1 LKLSELSEFNMKN
14 LLKKISALVVCV
26 PLLAQAGGD
35 EVVVLYNSRVPESKQ
50 VAEHYAALRQVP
62 GKQIFGFALTTN
74 EIISRAD
81 FTDFLQKP
89 LVKKLEDAGLWKFA
103 KVGIAATNGVKAH
116 KETHV
121 VESRIRYAVLC
132 YGMPLKID
140 SAAVNE
146 SVSEKKFPPDLRA
159 NAAAVDSELAWLPFA
174 KESVPLTG
182 PLANPFYLCTN
193 RAAVGCTNGILLVAR
208 LDGPSALIASNLV
221 DKALA
226 AEHNGLWGRA
236 YFDTRGLAP
245 KDPYFLGDEWI
256 GTAALIARQQGFTI
270 LVDANAETF
279 RNWQPLSHIAIYAGW
294 YDGEANGPFALP
306 RVEFMPG
313 AFAYH
318 LHSASASSL
327 RTTNKFWCGPLLA
340 KGATC
345 TLGCVYEPYL
355 PFTPNIAFFVQQFGA
370 GSTFGEAAWTSQVS
384 LSWMNTVIG
393 DPLYRPVNQP
403 LPQLHAQLARE
414 KNPLI
419 EWSFERL
426 VNLDL
431 VHGLR
436 APQMAN
442 FLESIPDTKASAVL
456 TERLAELYDAQ
467 GKPSSAIDAW
477 QRAMKLNPSREQ
489 HIRLHRVL
497 AEKLA
502 AAGRPDEQAENWRQ
516 YLAEFP
522 DDPDAFATRER
533 LNLLEQQLAAR
544 KK

>member
-1 LKLSELSEFNMKN
+1 MPIKP
-14 LLKKISALVVCV
+14 KKIVAGLLLAVA
-26 PLLAQAGGD
+26 PLLARAGGD
-35 EVVVLYNSRVPESKQ
+35 EVVVLYNSRVPESKA

-62 GKQIFGFALTTN
+62 AKQVFGFALKTN

-103 KVGIAATNGVKAH
+103 KVSVLATNGTKAH
-116 KETHV
+116 QENRLVK
-121 VESRIRYAVLC
+121 SAIRYAVLC

-140 SAAVNE
+140 TAPLNE
-146 SVSEKKFPPDLRA
+146 SLAEKSVPAELRC
-159 NAAAVDSELAWLPFA
+159 NAAAVDSELAWLPLV

-182 PLANPFYLCTN
+182 PLPNPFYLCTN
-193 RAAVGCTNGILLVAR
+193 SALVCCTNGILLVAR
-208 LDGPSALIASNLV
+208 LDGPSALVASNLV

-226 AEHNGLWGRA
+226 AERDGLWGRA
-236 YFDTRGLAP
+236 YFDARGLATN
-245 KDPYFLGDEWI
+245 DNYYLGDQWML
-256 GTAALIARQQGFTI
+256 TAAIIAHQQGFSTH
-270 LVDANAETF
+270 VDTNAETL
-279 RNWQPLSHIAIYAGW
+279 RNWQPVSQIALYAGW
-294 YDGEANGPFALP
+294 YDADVSGPFALP
-306 RVEFMPG
+306 HVEFMPG

-327 RTTNKFWCGPLLA
+327 RTTNQFWCGPLLD

-345 TLGCVYEPYL
+345 TMGCVYEPFL
-355 PFTPNIAFFVQQFGA
+355 PFTPNIAFFIQQFGNGA
-370 GSTFGEAAWTSQVS
+370 TFGEAAWTSQVG
-384 LSWMNTVIG
+384 LSWMTTVIG
-393 DPLYRPVNQP
+393 DPLYRPMNRP
-403 LPQLHAQLARE
+403 LPLRHEELARS

-431 VHGLR
+431 IHGLR
-436 APQMAN
+436 PLQMAN
-442 FLESIPDTKASAVL
+442 FLESLPDTKTSAVL
-456 TERLAELYDAQ
+456 TERLAELYNAQ

-477 QRAMKLNPSREQ
+477 QKAMKLNPSRAQ

-502 AAGRPDEQAENWRQ
+502 AAGRDEEQAENWRQ
-516 YLAEFP
+516 YLAKFP

-533 LNLLEQQLAAR
+533 LNMLEQQLAAR